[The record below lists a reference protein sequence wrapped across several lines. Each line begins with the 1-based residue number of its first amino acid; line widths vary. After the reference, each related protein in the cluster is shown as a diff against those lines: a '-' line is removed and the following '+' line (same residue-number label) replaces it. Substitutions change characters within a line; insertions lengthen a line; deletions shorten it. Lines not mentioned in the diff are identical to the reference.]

1 MRTVRENVDLVLY
14 PINTNWGFSIG
25 FSVTQIQASFP
36 GAEDW
41 VVKLLFLK
49 KQLPKAYGW
58 EDLAKV
64 FNSRENIER
73 TQVSGLAK
81 RLSGFTSNGFGEEG
95 DYDY

>member
-1 MRTVRENVDLVLY
+1 M
-14 PINTNWGFSIG
+14 
-25 FSVTQIQASFP
+25 
-36 GAEDW
+36 
-41 VVKLLFLK
+41 KLLFLK

-73 TQVSGLAK
+73 IQVSGLAK
-81 RLSGFTSNGFGEEG
+81 RLSGFTPNGFGEEG